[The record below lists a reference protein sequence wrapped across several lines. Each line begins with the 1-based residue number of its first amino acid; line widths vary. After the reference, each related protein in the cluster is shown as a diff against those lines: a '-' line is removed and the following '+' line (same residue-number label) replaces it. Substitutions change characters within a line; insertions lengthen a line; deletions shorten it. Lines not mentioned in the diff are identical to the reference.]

1 MLIDK
6 ITVRDVIC
14 ARELW
19 ERVTGRGCMG
29 AREGEGRWVKR
40 YGMDRDRMRC
50 RCA

>member
-29 AREGEGRWVKR
+29 MCGVEEKEKEGW
-40 YGMDRDRMRC
+40 
-50 RCA
+50 